1 MTSQEMKKHLEVLE
15 IKIDIE
21 KVTINDVN
29 RAFKRLAKVTH
40 PDKTSESTT
49 SAMQELVHSC
59 KILRKYFKNN
69 QKTKETVEK
78 EDDYQFFEDN
88 FEKFNFP
95 FENKGSFTVVIE
107 DYLANTWQ
115 ECMTRI
121 MREPKVIINDWG
133 TVSDRIWKVMH
144 GDCELTVH
152 LYNKPKN
159 KKPSKLMIQGG
170 RQSEICS
177 FVFDQLPKIYKSVCE
192 NKPLRIETKSMAK
205 KAPLV
210 NCDQCKFKSSMI
222 QMKKHIKSIHE
233 ANRPKISKRQQ
244 NFTPDIKSLKR
255 AKNVSYHLPNMLLNT
270 EGIMDESIL
279 MLENNTLAER
289 EITLDE
295 SSASNMVIE
304 RNVSPKK
311 CGEKVIRQ
319 DALLSCDG
327 CDFDS
332 ESQDELNNH
341 KASTHDR
348 NKCTCS

>member
-1 MTSQEMKKHLEVLE
+1 
-15 IKIDIE
+15 
-21 KVTINDVN
+21 
-29 RAFKRLAKVTH
+29 
-40 PDKTSESTT
+40 
-49 SAMQELVHSC
+49 
-59 KILRKYFKNN
+59 
-69 QKTKETVEK
+69 
-78 EDDYQFFEDN
+78 
-88 FEKFNFP
+88 
-95 FENKGSFTVVIE
+95 
-107 DYLANTWQ
+107 
-115 ECMTRI
+115 
-121 MREPKVIINDWG
+121 
-133 TVSDRIWKVMH
+133 
-144 GDCELTVH
+144 
-152 LYNKPKN
+152 
-159 KKPSKLMIQGG
+159 
-170 RQSEICS
+170 
-177 FVFDQLPKIYKSVCE
+177 
-192 NKPLRIETKSMAK
+192 MAK
-205 KAPLV
+205 EAPLV